1 MMSAKTKRSL
11 LASPYIFWIILFT
24 VIPFIMLLAYAF
36 FNDSGALTGE
46 YIAAIAEPVHLKALW
61 LSIRLSILCTLICLV
76 LSYPLALCMR
86 SLNLGRRLIQTAI
99 VIVPMWMNFV
109 LRIMS
114 WQLILSKNGILN
126 TFLALLGLPPQ
137 DLGNSVYAIIIGMV
151 YDYLPF
157 MLLPI
162 YNAVM
167 TVGNDVLEA
176 ARDLG
181 AEPLKVLVKIMLPLT
196 MPGIVSGI
204 IMVFT
209 PALTTFAISDMLGGG
224 KVMLIG
230 NIIEQEFLSTMNWH
244 LGSGLSLILMI
255 FVLLGILLDPGE

>member
-1 MMSAKTKRSL
+1 
-11 LASPYIFWIILFT
+11 
-24 VIPFIMLLAYAF
+24 MLLYYAF
-36 FNDSGALTGE
+36 FNESGVLSLE
-46 YIAAIAEPVHLKALW
+46 YVSAIFKGVHLKALY
-61 LSIRLSILCTLICLV
+61 LSLKLSFFCTLICLM

-126 TFLALLGLPPQ
+126 KFLGLAGLPQ
-137 DLGNSVYAIIIGMV
+137 QHLSNSVYAIMIGMI

-157 MLLPI
+157 MLLPV

-167 TVGNDVLEA
+167 TVGSDVLEA

-181 AEPLKVLVKIMLPLT
+181 AGHIKVLFKIMIPLT

-204 IMVFT
+204 IMVFI

-255 FVLLGILLDPGE
+255 FVLLGILLSPEE

>member
-1 MMSAKTKRSL
+1 MNTNTKRSL
-11 LASPYIFWIILFT
+11 FTTPYIFWIVVFT
-24 VIPFIMLLAYAF
+24 LIPFIMLLAYAF
-36 FNDSGALTGE
+36 TNEGGALTGE
-46 YIAAIAEPVHLKALW
+46 YFAAIFKSVHLKALW
-61 LSIRLSILCTLICLV
+61 LSLILSFFCTLICLI

-86 SLNLGRRLIQTAI
+86 SLNVGRKLIQTAI

-126 TFLALLGLPPQ
+126 ALLSLLGLPRQ
-137 DLGNSVYAIIIGMV
+137 NLGNSAAAIMIGMV

-157 MLLPI
+157 MLLPV
-162 YNAVM
+162 YNSVMAV
-167 TVGNDVLEA
+167 GQDVLEA

-181 AEPLKVLVKIMLPLT
+181 AGHFKVLIKIMLPLT

-204 IMVFT
+204 IMVFI

-244 LGSGLSLILMI
+244 LGSALSLILMV
-255 FVLLGILLDPGE
+255 FVLIGIVLSPEE